1 MKILWLT
8 RHANAELAAASDFER
23 RLSAAGILEAQG
35 MGERLRQR
43 GHVPQLILASAAPRA
58 AYTAELL
65 AQSLDAPPPRFE
77 RELYNSSVPI
87 LLQKISATAMSV
99 SSLMLVAHNPGISEL
114 VSLLSHAQPV
124 AMPPCGIAEIHF
136 DSAAGW
142 ADLAAMP
149 GKLAWLGYPGQNR

>member
-1 MKILWLT
+1 MKILWLA
-8 RHANAELAAASDFER
+8 RHAHAEVAAASDFDR

-43 GHVPQLILASAAPRA
+43 GHAPQLILASAASRA
-58 AYTAELL
+58 AYTAQLL

-77 RELYNSSVPI
+77 RELYNSSVAV
-87 LLQKISATAMSV
+87 LLQTISATAASV

-114 VSLLSHAQPV
+114 VSLLSQAQPV

-136 DSAAGW
+136 DSAEDW
-142 ADLAAMP
+142 PDLASMP
-149 GKLAWLGYPGQNR
+149 GKLAWIGYPGKSH